1 MAFFKKYYFQLIL
14 VFLLIAANWF
24 MLDAMRVEEWYATGI
39 YIYISRVL
47 QFLLGWL
54 PFSVGD
60 LLYTTAIIYIIFT
73 LHKSFKRPILQTLNR
88 LFIVV
93 SIVWLAFHIL
103 WGFNYYRTSISEQ
116 FNLDRGE
123 VKKEEISAFANYT
136 LTKANL
142 FSNSQ
147 PTTHNSQPLPR
158 HGGQAVKPSLFGI
171 IGNYIDL
178 ADYKVFAEKYYGPV
192 DKFVTWFYGGFLNL
206 NNQPEGMMSYNRGMV
221 YTMRYLKIKG
231 L

>member
-123 VKKEEISAFANYT
+123 VKICFCASF
-136 LTKANL
+136 
-142 FSNSQ
+142 
-147 PTTHNSQPLPR
+147 R
-158 HGGQAVKPSLFGI
+158 V
-171 IGNYIDL
+171 
-178 ADYKVFAEKYYGPV
+178 
-192 DKFVTWFYGGFLNL
+192 
-206 NNQPEGMMSYNRGMV
+206 
-221 YTMRYLKIKG
+221 
-231 L
+231 